1 MVNRTGGELI
11 VDSLRAAGVDTL
23 FGIISVHN
31 IPIFDALAREGG
43 MRLVPARSEHGAA
56 LMGDGFTRAPGR
68 MAAVVTS
75 TGVGAANAAGPLLEA
90 FVASSPVLHITG
102 QVDAAYVMGDRGALH
117 GAK

>member
-1 MVNRTGGELI
+1 MVRRTGGEI
-11 VDSLRAAGVDTL
+11 VLDCLKAAGVETA

-43 MRLVPARSEHGAA
+43 IRLVPTRSEHGAA
-56 LMGDGFTRAPGR
+56 SMADGYGRATGR
-68 MAAVVTS
+68 LGAAITS

-90 FVASSPVLHITG
+90 FVASSPLVHITG
-102 QVDAAYVMGDRGALH
+102 QVDSAFIDGDHAPLH